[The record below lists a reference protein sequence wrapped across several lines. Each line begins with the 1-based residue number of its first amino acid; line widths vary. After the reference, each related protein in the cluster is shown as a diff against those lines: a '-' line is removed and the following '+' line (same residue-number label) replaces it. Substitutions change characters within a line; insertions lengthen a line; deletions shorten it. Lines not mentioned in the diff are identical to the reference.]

1 LPYILVEERRQHI
14 IKAAIEIIAEHGLA
28 RTTTRRIAERA
39 GAPLSALHYCFKN
52 KNELI
57 QVIAAEGAA
66 MLRSFF
72 TDFDP
77 ARGIEAC
84 IRGDIAALWRWYQ
97 ENAGLQ
103 LALLEL
109 GMNRIRRGGPAK
121 EVYAMWGPFGR
132 DMMREHLQAATR
144 HDSRKLKLPIDEI
157 VRFILHRFDG
167 LSLEFA
173 ASRDVK
179 ACQRQVDLLADA
191 IVMLALGDT
200 SVNAPRERTTRVGQ
214 GKRTRLT
221 ASNPRP

>member
-14 IKAAIEIIAEHGLA
+14 IKAAIEVVAEEGLA
-28 RTTTRRIAERA
+28 GATTRRIAERA

-66 MLRSFF
+66 MLRTFLA
-72 TDFDP
+72 DVDP
-77 ARGIEAC
+77 TQGLEATL
-84 IRGDIAALWRWYQ
+84 RGDIAAMWRWYQ

-109 GMNRIRRGGPAK
+109 GMNRIRRGGSPK
-121 EVYAMWGPFGR
+121 DIYAMWGPYGR
-132 DMMREHLQAATR
+132 DTMREHFQAAAR
-144 HDSRKLKLPIDEI
+144 HDTRKLKLPVDEV

-167 LSLEFA
+167 LILEFA

-191 IVMLALGDT
+191 IVLLALADT
-200 SVNAPRERTTRVGQ
+200 TSNAPRERTSRVEQ
-214 GKRTRLT
+214 SKRTRLT
-221 ASNPRP
+221 AGNART